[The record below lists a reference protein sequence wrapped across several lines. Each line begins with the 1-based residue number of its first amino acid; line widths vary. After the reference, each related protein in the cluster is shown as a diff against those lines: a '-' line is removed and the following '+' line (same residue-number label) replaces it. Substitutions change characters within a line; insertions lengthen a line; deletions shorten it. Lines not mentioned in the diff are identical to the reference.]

1 MSLKGNIVSRTTSEG
16 IQDFSYA
23 NGDISKPFTIIKY
36 SSNVGDKYTFTTSEG
51 KTITREVVS
60 HSTSDDYPW
69 MYFGSNMN
77 IKVYKV
83 DEVQADDPIV
93 NKITYI
99 SNHKFGLV
107 GIIVTLKSNKV
118 IKLALYY

>member
-1 MSLKGNIVSRTTSEG
+1 
-16 IQDFSYA
+16 
-23 NGDISKPFTIIKY
+23 
-36 SSNVGDKYTFTTSEG
+36 
-51 KTITREVVS
+51 
-60 HSTSDDYPW
+60 
-69 MYFGSNMN
+69 MN